1 MVIVNI
7 GDVLYNLGFTWV
19 YYIMRKRNPPSSD
32 KTLGFRKWVA
42 STGHGMIK
50 LKLPGLVGVV

>member
-1 MVIVNI
+1 MVIVNL
-7 GDVLYNLGFTWV
+7 GDVLYNLGFTTLSE
-19 YYIMRKRNPPSSD
+19 KQSPPSSD
-32 KTLGFRKWVA
+32 KSLGYRKWVA